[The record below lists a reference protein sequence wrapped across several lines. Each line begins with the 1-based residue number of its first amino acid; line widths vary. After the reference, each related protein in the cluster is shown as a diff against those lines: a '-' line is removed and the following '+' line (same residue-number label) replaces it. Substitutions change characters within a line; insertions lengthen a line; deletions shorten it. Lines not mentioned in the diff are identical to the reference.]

1 MMAGQAESEPFYIGY
16 PGGPVVESI
25 EVGGEGSAVL
35 ADIDAESR
43 IVGIEILDV
52 NVPEHVSLARSFAAE
67 NGLAFP
73 PGALPAA

>member
-1 MMAGQAESEPFYIGY
+1 MMVEQAGSEPFYIGY
-16 PGGPVVESI
+16 PGGPVVDSI

-35 ADIDAESR
+35 ADVDAEGR

-52 NVPEHVSLARSFAAE
+52 NVAEHVALARSFADR

-73 PGALPAA
+73 PGSLPAA

>member
-1 MMAGQAESEPFYIGY
+1 MAGQADSDPFYIGY

-35 ADIDAESR
+35 ADVGAEGR

-52 NVPEHVSLARSFAAE
+52 NVPEHVALARSFADR